1 MSRPSS
7 TGPSANKPCSK
18 QPPPQ
23 PQHAQSPAAPPAAAT
38 ISAAGPGSS
47 AVPAA
52 AAVISGPGGGG
63 GGAGPVS
70 PQHHELTS
78 LFECPVCFDYVL
90 PPILQCQAGHLVCNQ
105 CRQKLSCCPTCRGA
119 LTPSIRN
126 LAMEKV
132 ASAVLFP
139 CKYATTGC
147 SLTLHHTE
155 KPEHED
161 ICEYRP
167 YSCPCPGASCKWQGS
182 LEAVM
187 SHLMHAHKSI
197 TTLQGED
204 IVFLATDINLP
215 GAVDWVMMQS
225 CFGHHFMLVLE
236 KQEKYE
242 GHQQFFAIV
251 LLIGT
256 RKQAENFAYRLE
268 LNGNRRRLTWEATP
282 RSIHDGVASA
292 IMNSDCLVFDT
303 AIAHLFA
310 DNGNLGIN
318 VTIST
323 CCP

>member
-23 PQHAQSPAAPPAAAT
+23 PQHAQSPTAPPAAAT

-52 AAVISGPGGGG
+52 AAVISGPGG

-139 CKYATTGC
+139 CKV
-147 SLTLHHTE
+147 S
-155 KPEHED
+155 
-161 ICEYRP
+161 
-167 YSCPCPGASCKWQGS
+167 PGASRAPPPGDLPELLCPPAHSQALRGRW
-182 LEAVM
+182 
-187 SHLMHAHKSI
+187 HLS
-197 TTLQGED
+197 
-204 IVFLATDINLP
+204 
-215 GAVDWVMMQS
+215 
-225 CFGHHFMLVLE
+225 
-236 KQEKYE
+236 Y
-242 GHQQFFAIV
+242 
-251 LLIGT
+251 
-256 RKQAENFAYRLE
+256 
-268 LNGNRRRLTWEATP
+268 
-282 RSIHDGVASA
+282 
-292 IMNSDCLVFDT
+292 
-303 AIAHLFA
+303 
-310 DNGNLGIN
+310 
-318 VTIST
+318 
-323 CCP
+323 

>member
-18 QPPPQ
+18 QPPP
-23 PQHAQSPAAPPAAAT
+23 PQTPHAPSPAAPPAAAT

-52 AAVISGPGGGG
+52 AAVISGPGAG
-63 GGAGPVS
+63 GGADPVS

-187 SHLMHAHKSI
+187 SHLMHAH
-197 TTLQGED
+197 D
-204 IVFLATDINLP
+204 
-215 GAVDWVMMQS
+215 
-225 CFGHHFMLVLE
+225 
-236 KQEKYE
+236 
-242 GHQQFFAIV
+242 
-251 LLIGT
+251 
-256 RKQAENFAYRLE
+256 
-268 LNGNRRRLTWEATP
+268 
-282 RSIHDGVASA
+282 
-292 IMNSDCLVFDT
+292 
-303 AIAHLFA
+303 
-310 DNGNLGIN
+310 
-318 VTIST
+318 
-323 CCP
+323 